1 MLYLCRVKPLR
12 HYLRGFLIAAWAGD
26 KIAEFSFPEISFH
39 FSLRPWF
46 FFVSPAYAGKS
57 PAAAYACPGT
67 QDHPRVCGEKLY
79 TPCVIAPSVG
89 SPPRMREKARQ
100 QEHLAAQS
108 GITPACAG
116 KSIIEATSRALNEDH
131 PRMCGEKGPEE
142 MARYLMGGS
151 PPHVRG
157 KGSTNGGS
165 SWSQR
170 ITPACA
176 GKRVEFYAE
185 RHKDQDHPRMC
196 GEKLASGLSLRRM
209 TGSPPH
215 VRGKAS
221 HRGLVWELPGIT
233 PACAGKRQ
241 SPSGSHRLSL
251 DHPRM
256 CGEKC
261 LNSLMVAPVTGSPPH
276 VRGKGDSEVISQCT
290 HGITPAYAGKS
301 DSIETR
307 RF

>member
-1 MLYLCRVKPLR
+1 M
-12 HYLRGFLIAAWAGD
+12 RGKESIAVGIGD
-26 KIAEFSFPEISFH
+26 GI
-39 FSLRPWF
+39 
-46 FFVSPAYAGKS
+46 
-57 PAAAYACPGT
+57 
-67 QDHPRVCGEKLY
+67 
-79 TPCVIAPSVG
+79 
-89 SPPRMREKARQ
+89 
-100 QEHLAAQS
+100 

-196 GEKLASGLSLRRM
+196 GEKTDAQYQLPIM
-209 TGSPPH
+209 QGSPPH
-215 VRGKAS
+215 VRGKVGLRLIAAQDDGITPACAGKSEPPGSGLGAS
-221 HRGLVWELPGIT
+221 GDHPRMCGEKTKPQRVAPPKLGSPPHVRGKVSQFVDGCACHGIT
-233 PACAGKRQ
+233 PACAGKRGFRSNQ
-241 SPSGSHRLSL
+241 PVYPR

-256 CGEKC
+256 CGEKTKKI
-261 LNSLMVAPVTGSPPH
+261 P
-276 VRGKGDSEVISQCT
+276 
-290 HGITPAYAGKS
+290 
-301 DSIETR
+301 
-307 RF
+307 

>member
-1 MLYLCRVKPLR
+1 MRGKAKSKSYL
-12 HYLRGFLIAAWAGD
+12 AG
-26 KIAEFSFPEISFH
+26 P
-39 FSLRPWF
+39 
-46 FFVSPAYAGKS
+46 
-57 PAAAYACPGT
+57 C
-67 QDHPRVCGEKLY
+67 HP
-79 TPCVIAPSVG
+79 
-89 SPPRMREKARQ
+89 
-100 QEHLAAQS
+100 

-116 KSIIEATSRALNEDH
+116 KRSPDEHGPL
-131 PRMCGEKGPEE
+131 CGV
-142 MARYLMGGS
+142 GG
-151 PPHVRG
+151 
-157 KGSTNGGS
+157 
-165 SWSQR
+165 
-170 ITPACA
+170 ITPAYA
-176 GKRVEFYAE
+176 GKRYDAV
-185 RHKDQDHPRMC
+185 
-196 GEKLASGLSLRRM
+196 SGLSLRRM

-290 HGITPAYAGKS
+290 HGITPACAGKS
-301 DSIETR
+301 EPPGSGLGASGDHPRMCGEKTKPQRVAPPKLGSPPHVRGKVSQFVDGCACHGITPACAGKRGFRSNQPVYPRDHPRMCGEKTKKIP
-307 RF
+307 

>member
-1 MLYLCRVKPLR
+1 M
-12 HYLRGFLIAAWAGD
+12 
-26 KIAEFSFPEISFH
+26 
-39 FSLRPWF
+39 
-46 FFVSPAYAGKS
+46 
-57 PAAAYACPGT
+57 
-67 QDHPRVCGEKLY
+67 CGEKHNRSYQQGLER
-79 TPCVIAPSVG
+79 G
-89 SPPRMREKARQ
+89 SPPHVRGKGSGGNGP
-100 QEHLAAQS
+100 LFDG

-116 KSIIEATSRALNEDH
+116 KRFDQRRQFVESEDH
-131 PRMCGEKGPEE
+131 PRMCGEKG
-142 MARYLMGGS
+142 
-151 PPHVRG
+151 
-157 KGSTNGGS
+157 
-165 SWSQR
+165 
-170 ITPACA
+170 
-176 GKRVEFYAE
+176 
-185 RHKDQDHPRMC
+185 
-196 GEKLASGLSLRRM
+196 ASGLSLRRM

-290 HGITPAYAGKS
+290 HGITPACAGK
-301 DSIETR
+301 R
-307 RF
+307 

>member
-1 MLYLCRVKPLR
+1 
-12 HYLRGFLIAAWAGD
+12 
-26 KIAEFSFPEISFH
+26 
-39 FSLRPWF
+39 
-46 FFVSPAYAGKS
+46 
-57 PAAAYACPGT
+57 
-67 QDHPRVCGEKLY
+67 
-79 TPCVIAPSVG
+79 
-89 SPPRMREKARQ
+89 
-100 QEHLAAQS
+100 
-108 GITPACAG
+108 
-116 KSIIEATSRALNEDH
+116 
-131 PRMCGEKGPEE
+131 MCGEKGPEE

-176 GKRVEFYAE
+176 GKRPMHSISCLSC
-185 RHKDQDHPRMC
+185 RDHPRMC

-290 HGITPAYAGKS
+290 HGITPACAGKRWRFRYPCAS
-301 DSIETR
+301 TR
-307 RF
+307 DHPRMCGEKGNDVVEICSLQGSPPHVRGKD

>member
-1 MLYLCRVKPLR
+1 
-12 HYLRGFLIAAWAGD
+12 
-26 KIAEFSFPEISFH
+26 
-39 FSLRPWF
+39 
-46 FFVSPAYAGKS
+46 
-57 PAAAYACPGT
+57 
-67 QDHPRVCGEKLY
+67 
-79 TPCVIAPSVG
+79 
-89 SPPRMREKARQ
+89 
-100 QEHLAAQS
+100 
-108 GITPACAG
+108 
-116 KSIIEATSRALNEDH
+116 
-131 PRMCGEKGPEE
+131 MCGEKGPEE

-261 LNSLMVAPVTGSPPH
+261 LNSLMVATVTGSPPH

-290 HGITPAYAGKS
+290 HGITPACAGKRLKRFRSTVSPVAIVPLFPSVCNKPVVS
-301 DSIETR
+301 DGSPAGRDAPLFLPAENAVPASPAYNLR
-307 RF
+307 SL

>member
-1 MLYLCRVKPLR
+1 
-12 HYLRGFLIAAWAGD
+12 
-26 KIAEFSFPEISFH
+26 
-39 FSLRPWF
+39 
-46 FFVSPAYAGKS
+46 
-57 PAAAYACPGT
+57 
-67 QDHPRVCGEKLY
+67 
-79 TPCVIAPSVG
+79 
-89 SPPRMREKARQ
+89 
-100 QEHLAAQS
+100 
-108 GITPACAG
+108 
-116 KSIIEATSRALNEDH
+116 
-131 PRMCGEKGPEE
+131 MCGEKGPEE

-290 HGITPAYAGKS
+290 HGITPACAGKS
-301 DSIETR
+301 CSDCSCNVSNWDHPRMCGEK
-307 RF
+307 RFNRDQTILTTGSPPHVRGKD

>member
-1 MLYLCRVKPLR
+1 MRGKVNVTVVV
-12 HYLRGFLIAAWAGD
+12 LRGNGIT
-26 KIAEFSFPEISFH
+26 
-39 FSLRPWF
+39 
-46 FFVSPAYAGKS
+46 PAYAGKS
-57 PAAAYACPGT
+57 P
-67 QDHPRVCGEKLY
+67 DRILW
-79 TPCVIAPSVG
+79 
-89 SPPRMREKARQ
+89 
-100 QEHLAAQS
+100 EHW
-108 GITPACAG
+108 
-116 KSIIEATSRALNEDH
+116 KE
-131 PRMCGEKGPEE
+131 
-142 MARYLMGGS
+142 GS

-290 HGITPAYAGKS
+290 HGITPACAGKRLKRFRSTVSPVAIVPLFPSVCNKPVVS
-301 DSIETR
+301 DGSPAGRDAPLFLPAENAVPASPAYNLR
-307 RF
+307 SL